1 MASLIVNQGLENS
14 GKLLAGIAGTTF
26 IAAMSW
32 DDNTTG
38 FNSTNTALN
47 GNGAIANFVV
57 NITSNT
63 TVGSN
68 TIQWEGTVTTAQL
81 NGVTIKRIALHNAA
95 TAAVTTASNTL
106 YGGVDAQTIAKT
118 SDFSL
123 ITRLQVQFRST

>member
-1 MASLIVNQGLENS
+1 MNAGLENS
-14 GKLLAGIAGTTF
+14 GKLLAGIAGTTV
-26 IAAMSW
+26 IATMTW
-32 DDNTTG
+32 DDNTSAFAAG
-38 FNSTNTALN
+38 HTALN
-47 GNGAIANFVV
+47 SVGAISNFVA

-63 TVGSN
+63 TVGSQ
-68 TIQWEGTVTTAQL
+68 TIQFEGTVTTAQL

-95 TAAVTTASNTL
+95 TAAVTSASATL

>member
-14 GKLLAGIAGTTF
+14 GKLLAGIAGSTI

-38 FNSTNTALN
+38 FSAANTKLN
-47 GNGAIANFVV
+47 DAGAISNFVT

-63 TVGSN
+63 TVGSQ
-68 TIQWEGTVTTAQL
+68 TIQFEATVTTAQL